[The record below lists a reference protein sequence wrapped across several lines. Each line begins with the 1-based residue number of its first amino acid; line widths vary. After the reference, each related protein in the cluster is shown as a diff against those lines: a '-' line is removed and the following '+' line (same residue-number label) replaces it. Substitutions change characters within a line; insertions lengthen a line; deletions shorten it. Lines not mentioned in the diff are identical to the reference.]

1 MLHNVSTDF
10 ATFRQ
15 TGHKRVWTDV
25 SGMRLI
31 IVRKDMLGRRDL
43 DENCGIFA
51 FNISRAT
58 TLISI
63 SQMGQSRTLGW
74 LVQHQQWAVQ
84 SENIEVRQK
93 NLSFAT
99 NKGQRRNA
107 L

>member
-1 MLHNVSTDF
+1 MSAKDF

-31 IVRKDMLGRRDL
+31 IVRKERDL

-63 SQMGQSRTLGW
+63 SQMGQSRTLGGC
-74 LVQHQQWAVQ
+74 VQHQQWPVQ
-84 SENIEVRQK
+84 SENIEV
-93 NLSFAT
+93 
-99 NKGQRRNA
+99 
-107 L
+107 